1 METEQDRVSR
11 ILQQQLQLA
20 LQRRKRASIVLAE
33 ICNDPVGLPSTDGA
47 ERFAERFQDASKELS
62 AALEALTL
70 AVKRRTDYLLTK
82 ITPDDLKFT
91 L

>member
-11 ILQQQLQLA
+11 ILKQQLQLA
-20 LQRRKRASIVLAE
+20 LQRRKRASIMLAK
-33 ICNDPVGLPSTDGA
+33 IWDDSAGLPSTDGV
-47 ERFAERFQDASKELS
+47 ERIQNASKDLS

-82 ITPDDLKFT
+82 VPPADLKFEP
-91 L
+91 

>member
-1 METEQDRVSR
+1 METQHDRVSR
-11 ILQQQLQLA
+11 ILQQQLQIA
-20 LQRRKRASIVLAE
+20 LQRRKRASIVFSE
-33 ICNDPVGLPSTDGA
+33 ICNDPEGLPSTDGA
-47 ERFAERFQDASKELS
+47 QRIQNASRELS

-82 ITPDDLKFT
+82 IPPDDLDSE

>member
-11 ILQQQLQLA
+11 VLQQQLQTA
-20 LQRRKRASIVLAE
+20 LQRRKRASLAFDE
-33 ICNDPVGLPSTDGA
+33 ACSAQGRLPDPDGA
-47 ERFAERFQDASKELS
+47 QQIRNTSKELS
-62 AALEALTL
+62 AALEGLTL

-82 ITPDDLKFT
+82 IAPDDLKSE

>member
-11 ILQQQLQLA
+11 ILQRQLQTA
-20 LQRRKRASIVLAE
+20 LQRRKRASLAF
-33 ICNDPVGLPSTDGA
+33 DGA
-47 ERFAERFQDASKELS
+47 CAACALLPHPDGAQQIQNTSKELS

-82 ITPDDLKFT
+82 IPPDDLKSES
-91 L
+91 